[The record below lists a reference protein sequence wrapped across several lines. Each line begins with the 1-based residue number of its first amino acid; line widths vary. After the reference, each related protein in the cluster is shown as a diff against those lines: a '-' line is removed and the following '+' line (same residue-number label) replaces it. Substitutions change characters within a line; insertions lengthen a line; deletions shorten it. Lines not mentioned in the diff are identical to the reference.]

1 MRTPSTPPTVPDPVM
16 VTVTLPL
23 PELDDATAVMIY
35 NFLGEIVDRF
45 DAHYGEQ
52 ICHFYSQ
59 QQRVKSRSSA
69 LNSPDDAPF

>member
-1 MRTPSTPPTVPDPVM
+1 M

-23 PELDDATAVMIY
+23 PELDDATAVLIY

-59 QQRVKSRSSA
+59 QQPVNSRSSV

>member
-1 MRTPSTPPTVPDPVM
+1 M

-59 QQRVKSRSSA
+59 QQRANNRSPPT
-69 LNSPDDAPF
+69 NTPDDSPF